1 MSGVVSSDA
10 PLAPGSVV
18 HLIDTSFPVPGLG
31 FRTAGVNP
39 DGRFVF
45 SGVSPGRYTLV
56 ARAGG
61 KPAADSAFMD
71 GYRIG
76 LARNDAPAAKVDE
89 MVRLMAG
96 ESYWAMSEVSV
107 GTTSLAD
114 VPLVL
119 QRGMTVSGTV
129 AFDGAN
135 AANVDL
141 SKLRVTL
148 VPVTDSAIT
157 PEILSTRDAQVD
169 ATGRFTIRGA
179 MPGRYRVGS
188 VVGAPSGY
196 QLESALFNGR
206 DAVDLPLE
214 IKPGEDQTGG
224 VVTLSTK
231 SSDLAG
237 TLQDAN
243 GRPISDY
250 TLVMFPADARYWI
263 PNARRIQAV
272 RPGSD
277 GRFLLTN
284 LPAGDYRLVAVND
297 PEPGQWYDAAFLRE
311 VGPGAISVA
320 LGKGERRLQDVR
332 IR

>member
-1 MSGVVSSDA
+1 
-10 PLAPGSVV
+10 
-18 HLIDTSFPVPGLG
+18 
-31 FRTAGVNP
+31 
-39 DGRFVF
+39 
-45 SGVSPGRYTLV
+45 
-56 ARAGG
+56 
-61 KPAADSAFMD
+61 
-71 GYRIG
+71 
-76 LARNDAPAAKVDE
+76 
-89 MVRLMAG
+89 
-96 ESYWAMSEVSV
+96 MSEVSV

-214 IKPGEDQTGG
+214 IKPGEDQAGG

-237 TLQDAN
+237 DAP
-243 GRPISDY
+243 GR
-250 TLVMFPADARYWI
+250 
-263 PNARRIQAV
+263 
-272 RPGSD
+272 
-277 GRFLLTN
+277 
-284 LPAGDYRLVAVND
+284 
-297 PEPGQWYDAAFLRE
+297 
-311 VGPGAISVA
+311 
-320 LGKGERRLQDVR
+320 
-332 IR
+332 